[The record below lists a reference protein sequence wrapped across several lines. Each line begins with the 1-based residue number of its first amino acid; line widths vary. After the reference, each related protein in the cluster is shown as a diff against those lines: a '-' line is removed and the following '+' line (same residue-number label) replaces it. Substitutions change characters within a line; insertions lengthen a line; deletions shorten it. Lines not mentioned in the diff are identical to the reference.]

1 MDDQFQEDW
10 LDTRLREEAPY
21 IDDGGFTARVIQQL
35 PTRRARSF
43 RAAIIFC
50 VTLLGSAITYSVSD
64 GGKFMIAAVNRLAV
78 MPIWF
83 VCLIAICC
91 GLVMTA
97 IATGA
102 ALSKVRERALS
113 CPTPV
118 RSRRSRALARRRARS
133 GPGAIRCS
141 RIFFPS
147 AGNAQSAPPHLL
159 RKCLDQNRRDVIR
172 GVARIFRC

>member
-10 LDTRLREEAPY
+10 LDTRLREEAAY

-64 GGKFMIAAVNRLAV
+64 GGKFMIAAVNRLAS

-83 VCLIAICC
+83 GCLIAICC

-113 CPTPV
+113 
-118 RSRRSRALARRRARS
+118 
-133 GPGAIRCS
+133 
-141 RIFFPS
+141 
-147 AGNAQSAPPHLL
+147 
-159 RKCLDQNRRDVIR
+159 
-172 GVARIFRC
+172 

>member
-21 IDDGGFTARVIQQL
+21 IDDAGFTAKVIQQL
-35 PTRRARSF
+35 PARRARSF

-50 VTLLGSAITYSVSD
+50 ITLLGSAITYSVSN
-64 GGKFMIAAVNRLAV
+64 GGKFMIAAVNRLAS
-78 MPIWF
+78 MPILF

-102 ALSKVRERALS
+102 ALSKVRERTL
-113 CPTPV
+113 
-118 RSRRSRALARRRARS
+118 
-133 GPGAIRCS
+133 G
-141 RIFFPS
+141 
-147 AGNAQSAPPHLL
+147 
-159 RKCLDQNRRDVIR
+159 
-172 GVARIFRC
+172 

>member
-21 IDDGGFTARVIQQL
+21 IDDDGFTAKVIQQL
-35 PTRRARSF
+35 PARRARSF

-50 VTLLGSAITYSVSD
+50 ITLLGSAITYNVSD
-64 GGKFMIAAVNRLAV
+64 GGKFMIAAVNRLAS
-78 MPIWF
+78 MPILF

-91 GLVMTA
+91 GLMMTA

-113 CPTPV
+113 
-118 RSRRSRALARRRARS
+118 
-133 GPGAIRCS
+133 
-141 RIFFPS
+141 
-147 AGNAQSAPPHLL
+147 
-159 RKCLDQNRRDVIR
+159 
-172 GVARIFRC
+172 

>member
-35 PTRRARSF
+35 PARRARSF

-50 VTLLGSAITYSVSD
+50 ITLLGSAITYGVSD
-64 GGKFMIAAVNRLAV
+64 GGKFMIAAVNRLAS
-78 MPIWF
+78 MPVLF

-113 CPTPV
+113 
-118 RSRRSRALARRRARS
+118 
-133 GPGAIRCS
+133 
-141 RIFFPS
+141 
-147 AGNAQSAPPHLL
+147 
-159 RKCLDQNRRDVIR
+159 
-172 GVARIFRC
+172 